1 MKAVVVESHGGPEK
15 LLFTDI
21 ADVHPGPGDIKL
33 RMRAAGVNFIDIY
46 HREGVY
52 PQQLPVVLGNEGAGE
67 VIDIGE
73 GVTEFVVGDRVAYT
87 NVMGSFAEHAV
98 VPAQRAVKLP
108 NDISF
113 DLAAA
118 AMLQGMT
125 AQFLTESCF
134 PLKEGQIAVVHA
146 AAGGVGSLLVQLA
159 SHKHHATVIATSS
172 TPEKAERATNN
183 GATYSVDYDHFED
196 VAHQLGGASVVYD
209 GVGKATFEGSLA
221 SLRPRGMLVLY
232 GAASGQVPPFDLQR
246 LNAAGSIYVTRPSLV
261 HYIATREELLAR
273 ATTLF
278 ADIASGVL
286 TIDIGGR
293 YPLDALAQAQQD
305 LASRA
310 TTGKLIITM

>member
-134 PLKEGQIAVVHA
+134 PLKEGQVAVVHA

-183 GATYSVDYDHFED
+183 GAIYSVDYDHFED

>member
-52 PQQLPVVLGNEGAGE
+52 PQQLPFVLGNEGAGE

-134 PLKEGQIAVVHA
+134 PLKEGQVAVVHA

-172 TPEKAERATNN
+172 APEKAERATNN

-209 GVGKATFEGSLA
+209 GVGKTTFEASLA

>member
-134 PLKEGQIAVVHA
+134 PLKEGQVAVVHA

>member
-134 PLKEGQIAVVHA
+134 PLKEGQVAVVHA

-196 VAHQLGGASVVYD
+196 VARQLGGASVVYD